1 MPTKV
6 VKPVKAG
13 KAVKTVMAVKAWVEN
28 INIPT
33 YPAPAGDLNP
43 LFLER
48 RNNQGARGRIYP
60 NPVTDYV
67 NNTKKV
73 DQTYEA
79 VFIENEYIQLIILP
93 QLGGRIFG
101 GLDKTNGVDFF
112 YRQHVIKPALI
123 GLFGAWISGGAE
135 FNWPLHHRP
144 STFMPLD
151 YLIEA
156 GPQGSQTVWLS
167 DHEPTQRM
175 KGMVGICMY
184 PGKALVETKV
194 RLFNRT
200 PTPQTFLFWENIA
213 VSVNDHYQIFFP
225 PDVTHVVFH
234 SKHEMA
240 HFPVAREVYCGFDL
254 TKGVDISWHGNS
266 AKATSYFAGESA
278 FDFFGGY
285 DHGKQAGLM
294 HIANHHISPGKKLF
308 TWGNDD
314 FSKVWE
320 QNLTDEDGPYA
331 ELMAGSYT
339 DNQPDFSWLRPYE
352 NKSFSQFWYPFHEI
366 GTAKHANCRAAVNLT
381 VEKNSATVG
390 IYVTETV
397 KRARVSLATAAKTLF
412 EQETDL
418 APGSAYRAEIKIPLQ
433 LKETDLTFRI
443 CTANGDEVLTYTPQP
458 RIEKPLPTP
467 ANPPPAPRKIETLEG
482 LYLTGLHVEQY
493 LHPLLDPDAYW
504 REALRREPSDSRS
517 NNALGRHLLRHGDF
531 INAETHLRTAIRILT
546 RLNGHPYDGEP
557 FYNLGLTL
565 RFQHRFD
572 EAYAAFYKAIW
583 SYTWKSAGHYALAEL
598 DARRGD
604 FKSALEHAENAC
616 ADRGNQKA
624 RDLKAALLR
633 HLGRYDEALALTGQ
647 TLQQDPLDFWARHE
661 NLLVS
666 RQQGQIPEAGANSL
680 RGAVVDAQLYLDIAF
695 DYANAGLWADTIGLL
710 ESLLE
715 RNGKDAPVYPM
726 VLYTLGYCAFQSG
739 QAETGRAYYQRA
751 AKACS
756 DYCFPV
762 RLEELEVLLHVRA
775 EQPSD
780 ARAAY
785 YLGNLL
791 YDKKQYEPAIQHW
804 QDACKLDPSFSI
816 SWRNLGL
823 AYYNVRYDAA
833 QAKECY
839 LQALK
844 VNPNDHRVF
853 YELIILLKRMGVAP
867 AECLALLETRLDLVE
882 ERDPLVLERVTL
894 YNDLKQPQKA
904 LDILLARRFFPWE
917 GLEGLIADQVALAHL
932 QLGQTT
938 LEAGNLQEA
947 LAHFEAGWHFPPNLG
962 AGRWSAVTDIPCQ
975 YYAGVALARL
985 GQKDAAQAAF
995 QAVVTADDSDWSLG
1009 FLPSLPYYKALALQ
1023 NLGQTAEAGQELE
1036 KLLASASAA
1045 LNSPDCSEP
1054 ANSEPFSLDAE
1065 KLKWIQQTYLI
1076 GLAHLGLGH
1085 HAESQ
1090 LAFQEV
1096 AARNPYH
1103 PLSH

>member
-1 MPTKV
+1 MPENT
-6 VKPVKAG
+6 
-13 KAVKTVMAVKAWVEN
+13 VKAWVEN
-28 INIPT
+28 ISIPT

-48 RNNQGARGRIYP
+48 RNNQGASGRIYP

-67 NNTKKV
+67 SNTEKV
-73 DQTYEA
+73 DQVYEA
-79 VFIENEYIQLIILP
+79 VFLENEYIQLIILP
-93 QLGGRIFG
+93 QLGGRIFA

-144 STFMPLD
+144 STFMPAD
-151 YLIEA
+151 YQIEE
-156 GPQGSQTVWLS
+156 GSDGSRTVWLG
-167 DHEPTQRM
+167 DHEPLQRM
-175 KGMVGICMY
+175 KGMVGICIY

-200 PTPQTFLFWENIA
+200 PTPHTFLFWENIA
-213 VSVNDHYQIFFP
+213 VSVHDQYQLFFP

-266 AKATSYFAGESA
+266 DKATSYFAGESV

-294 HIANHHISPGKKLF
+294 HVANHHISPGKKMF

-314 FSKVWE
+314 FSRVWE
-320 QNLTDEDGPYA
+320 QNLTDADGPYA

-352 NKSFSQFWYPFHEI
+352 SKSFSQFWYPFHEI
-366 GTAKHANCRAAVNLT
+366 GTAKHANCQVAVNLI
-381 VEKNSATVG
+381 VEDKTARAGV
-390 IYVTETV
+390 YVTEIV
-397 KRARVSLATAAKTLF
+397 KQAKISLSAANATLF
-412 EQETDL
+412 EQDADL
-418 APGSAYRAEIKIPLQ
+418 APGFAFWVEVQ
-433 LKETDLTFRI
+433 LPGQIQETDLTLRI
-443 CTANGDEVLTYTPQP
+443 CTADGAELLAYQPQV
-458 RIEKPLPTP
+458 RVEKPLPIP
-467 ANPPPAPRKIETLEG
+467 ANPPPAPHKIDTLDE

-504 REALRREPSDSRS
+504 REALRREPGDSRS
-517 NNALGRHLLRHGDF
+517 NNAMGRYLLRCGDF
-531 INAETHLRTAIRILT
+531 VNAETHLRTAIQTLT

-557 FYNLGLTL
+557 FYNLGLVL
-565 RFQHRFD
+565 RFQQRFE
-572 EAYAAFYKAIW
+572 EAYAAFYKATW

-598 DARRGD
+598 DARRGN

-616 ADRGNQKA
+616 ADRQNQKA
-624 RDLKAALLR
+624 HNLKAALLR
-633 HLGRYDEALALTGQ
+633 QLGRYDESLVLTGQ
-647 TLQQDPLDFWARHE
+647 ILQQDPLDFWARHE
-661 NLLVS
+661 NMLAS
-666 RQQGQIPEAGANSL
+666 RQKGQIPEEGVSSIHDAS
-680 RGAVVDAQLYLDIAF
+680 VEAQLYLDIAF
-695 DYANAGLWADTIGLL
+695 DYANAGLWSDAIDLL

-726 VLYTLGYCAFQSG
+726 VLYTQGYCAFQSG
-739 QAETGRAYYQRA
+739 QAETGRAFYQRA
-751 AKACS
+751 AKASS

-762 RLEELEVLLHVRA
+762 RLEELEVLLHVLA
-775 EQPSD
+775 EYPSD

-791 YDKKQYEPAIQHW
+791 YDKKQYEPAIQYW
-804 QDACKLDPSFSI
+804 QDACKLDPNFSI

-823 AYYNVRYDAA
+823 AYYNVRGDGV

-853 YELIILLKRMGVAP
+853 YELNLLQKRMGVAP

-882 ERDPLVLERVTL
+882 ERDPLYLERVTL
-894 YNDLKQPQKA
+894 YNSLKQPQKA

-917 GLEGLIADQVALAHL
+917 GLEGLIADQYALARL
-932 QLGQTT
+932 QLGQMA

-947 LAHFEAGWHFPPNLG
+947 LTHFEAGWHFPPNLG
-962 AGRWSAVTDIPCQ
+962 AGRWCAVTDIPCQ

-995 QAVVTADDSDWSLG
+995 QAVVSADDSAWSLG
-1009 FLPSLPYYKALALQ
+1009 YLPSLPYYQALALQ
-1023 NLGQTAEAGQELE
+1023 NLGKTAEATQKLE

-1045 LNSPDCSEP
+1045 LNNPDCSDQ

-1065 KLKWIQQTYLI
+1065 KLKRINQTYLI

-1085 HAESQ
+1085 QDERQ
-1090 LAFQEV
+1090 RAFQEV
-1096 AARNPYH
+1096 LALDPYH
-1103 PLSH
+1103 PLSC

>member
-1 MPTKV
+1 MSENT
-6 VKPVKAG
+6 
-13 KAVKTVMAVKAWVEN
+13 VKAWVEN
-28 INIPT
+28 ISIPT

-48 RNNQGARGRIYP
+48 RNNQGASGRIYP

-67 NNTKKV
+67 NNTEKV
-73 DQTYEA
+73 DQVYEA

-93 QLGGRIFG
+93 QLGGRIFA

-144 STFMPLD
+144 STFMPAD
-151 YLIEA
+151 YLIEDS
-156 GPQGSQTVWLS
+156 PDGSRTVWLS

-213 VSVNDHYQIFFP
+213 VSVNDQYQVFFP

-285 DHGKQAGLM
+285 DHGKQAGVM

-308 TWGNDD
+308 TWGNDS
-314 FSKVWE
+314 FSRIWE
-320 QNLTDEDGPYA
+320 QNLTDADGPYA

-352 NKSFSQFWYPFHEI
+352 SKSFSQLWYPFHEI
-366 GTAKHANCRAAVNLT
+366 GTAKYANSQVAVNLT
-381 VEKNSATVG
+381 VEGKTVRAG
-390 IYVTETV
+390 VYVTESF
-397 KRARVSLATAAKTLF
+397 KQARVSLNAHDKPLF
-412 EQETDL
+412 EQQADL
-418 APGSAYRAEIKIPLQ
+418 APGSTFWAEINLPSH
-433 LKETDLTFRI
+433 LKETDLTLKI
-443 CTANGDEVLTYTPQP
+443 CAVDGAELLVYNPQP
-458 RIEKPLPTP
+458 RIEKPLPIP
-467 ANPPPAPRKIETLEG
+467 ANPPLAPHKIETLEG

-504 REALRREPSDSRS
+504 REALRREPGDSRS
-517 NNALGRHLLRHGDF
+517 NNALGRHLLKHGDF
-531 INAETHLRTAIRILT
+531 INAERHLRVAIETLT
-546 RLNGHPYDGEP
+546 KLNGHPYDGEP

-565 RFQHRFD
+565 RFQHRFE
-572 EAYAAFYKAIW
+572 EAYDVFYKAIW

-604 FKSALEHAENAC
+604 FKSALEHAGNAC
-616 ADRGNQKA
+616 ADRQNQKA
-624 RDLKAALLR
+624 HNLKAALLR
-633 HLGRYDEALALTGQ
+633 QLGRYVEALVLTGQ
-647 TLQQDPLDFWARHE
+647 ILQQDPLDFWARHE
-661 NLLVS
+661 NILAS
-666 RQQGQIPEAGANSL
+666 RQQGQILDAGVNS
-680 RGAVVDAQLYLDIAF
+680 VHDTSVETQLYLDIVF
-695 DYANAGLWADTIGLL
+695 DYTNAGLWVDAIDLL

-715 RNGKDAPVYPM
+715 RNSKDAPVYPM
-726 VLYTLGYCAFQSG
+726 VLYTLGYCAFQTG
-739 QAETGRAYYQRA
+739 QTETGRSFYQRA
-751 AKACS
+751 AKASS

-775 EQPSD
+775 EFPLD

-791 YDKKQYEPAIQHW
+791 YDKKQYEPAIQNW
-804 QDACKLDPSFSI
+804 QDACELDPNFSI

-823 AYYNVRYDAA
+823 AYYNVRRDGV

-839 LQALK
+839 LKALK

-853 YELIILLKRMGVAP
+853 YELGLLQKRMGVAP
-867 AECLALLETRLDLVE
+867 AECLALMETRLDLVE
-882 ERDPLVLERVTL
+882 ERDPLYLERVTL
-894 YNDLKQPQKA
+894 YNALKQPQKA
-904 LDILLARRFFPWE
+904 LDILMTRRFFPWE
-917 GLEGLIADQVALAHL
+917 GLEGLIADQYALAHL
-932 QLGQTT
+932 QLGQKA

-947 LAHFEAGWHFPPNLG
+947 LTQFEDGWHFPPNLG

-975 YYAGVALARL
+975 FYVGVALARL

-995 QAVVTADDSDWSLG
+995 QAVVSADGSPWSLG
-1009 FLPSLPYYKALALQ
+1009 FLPSLPYYQALALQ
-1023 NLGQTAEAGQELE
+1023 NLGQTVEATQKLE
-1036 KLLASASAA
+1036 KLLTSASAE
-1045 LNSPDCSEP
+1045 LNNPDCSDQ
-1054 ANSEPFSLDAE
+1054 ANSEPFSFDAE
-1065 KLKWIQQTYLI
+1065 KLKRIHQNYLI

-1085 HAESQ
+1085 QDETQ
-1090 LAFQEV
+1090 RAFQEV
-1096 AARNPYH
+1096 MALDPYH
-1103 PLSH
+1103 PLSR